1 MVDASKAIAKMVEQ
15 ARVEMRLAREELA
28 VEVGV
33 DYLDI
38 LDIEEAREINSEC
51 LDKVLDFL
59 EIDLDNYFGKD

>member
-33 DYLDI
+33 DYLDV

>member
-28 VEVGV
+28 AEVGV
-33 DYLDI
+33 DYLDV